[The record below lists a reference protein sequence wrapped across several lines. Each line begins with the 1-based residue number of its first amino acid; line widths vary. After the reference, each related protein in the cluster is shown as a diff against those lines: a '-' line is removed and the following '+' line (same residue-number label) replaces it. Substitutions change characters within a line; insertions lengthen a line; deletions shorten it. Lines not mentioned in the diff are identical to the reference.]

1 MKKKMMSWL
10 LTIVMLFGMLPVAV
24 TPASAAQITNEVTIS
39 ADTSHIN
46 GIILEAGKVYKIG
59 GNSSSCVI
67 SNSNAVE
74 TGTALRVLGT
84 ETSPTVLYIPKGRIL
99 TVYGGKTHPGIELEE
114 GHVLIV
120 TGGGTLTVYGGDA
133 EDGSRGETGEA
144 GRSGHHGY
152 GGAGGTG
159 GRGAGAGIG
168 LRGQAGASGGKRSD
182 ADGGSGETGYS
193 GKSADYTIQ
202 TMGKLIV
209 MGDTTVNAHSGKPGN
224 GGSSSYGGSGADVSS
239 GKDQSGGG
247 GGGAGGGGSVG
258 YAIGGGG
265 IGGGGGGGGGSG
277 VSGKHSKGSGGAGGN
292 SGWDFTLGNSPD
304 AVSDKENYLYGRGG
318 DGGAGGGGSSD
329 TTGGGNKGA
338 SGGQGLSRAQITSKT
353 NYLSA
358 AKASIPEHGLIEVST
373 TSEFT
378 QGIHVHSIQPLYT
391 GNDPLVT
398 SVNNGAIAGWV
409 PDNVKYSVTLYS
421 NVSDGSVYNGSSK
434 FTSASGTVWLGH
446 TTIPDNWHLSR
457 TGYKLKGYYDSPSG
471 GTQYYDANGNALSS
485 TSAWGTDKRYA
496 KVGNLTLY
504 AQWEAV
510 TAEVTFDPNGG
521 LGDTLK
527 ETWTYGQTPASLN
540 MSKLPKNTGYIF
552 SGYYDAT
559 SGGSQIMNANGSPRV
574 SKSTYTSNKT
584 LYARWTPITYRI
596 QFYGDNGT
604 SLLGEMKNVPYNNLT
619 LPGANGR
626 SGSTQVFSSIS
637 KSGHVFIGWST
648 VPGLSTAMYEAN
660 KHYTV
665 GLTDTQDATVR
676 LYPAWRAMDNY
687 TVTYDANGGTG
698 APEAESV
705 REDNSGYTLSSAKPT
720 RDNYTF
726 QGWATTPNA
735 TTAGF
740 KPSASFGTVT
750 ADVTLYAVWKHN
762 PSVTYDANG
771 GYFTVSLPVDYPSPD
786 GKYKLTTV
794 KPVRE
799 GYDFAGWDG
808 SGAFNNN
815 VSTRY
820 STPGYEID
828 LKGSY
833 ENITFKA
840 AWTKKQ
846 YTLTLKNGENV
857 TLNFDA
863 PSGVESGKTFA
874 YKTPFTFTATG
885 DGTVRVYVNG
895 VLLSPQDDGKYH
907 FTMMDNTTVKTELTE
922 RVEYYIVSYDPNG
935 GVNAPFDRGEYAA
948 GDSVTVGAAPT
959 REGYTFLGW
968 SDGTKTCQPGDP
980 YTMGSS
986 DVTLAAR
993 WTANSYTI
1001 IYAANGGNGAMDTTS
1016 LKYDDPG
1023 TIAACSYHKT
1033 GYRFT
1038 GWALSQNG
1046 LPYYLGGETVRNLTA
1061 EANGKITL
1069 YARWT
1074 AEEYTVTL
1082 DAMDGTPAKSYVKA
1096 TYDAEMPKI
1105 TLPTRTGYIFDGYYD
1120 DPADGTRYYNENGA
1134 SGSVWN
1140 KDENATLY
1148 ARWSPIH
1155 YKVGYDLNG
1164 GEGVMF
1170 SVADYAYDESWN
1182 IPKAGDTISLAGH
1195 RFAGWSLSKNGSVV
1209 YQDGAEVKN
1218 LASEQDA
1225 TVTLYAVWE
1234 PIPTYTVHYDANG
1247 GSGAPADASALEGET
1262 CTVPDQKPVYDGYRF
1277 LGWSENPAAAQADP
1291 AYAAGTPLTMTR
1303 SLTLYAV
1310 WQKLGTYTITY
1321 NSGVSDSSVSNLPPA
1336 GKKTEGELYI
1346 LSSITPVRE
1355 GYNFAGWSK
1364 NYGGEKD
1371 YEAEAVYNE
1380 DKDLTL
1386 YARWEAKSYRL
1397 YVYNSGAGTLG
1408 VTRNGQALSA
1418 NDVIKY
1424 GDELTITAEPLT
1436 GYTTASFSLE
1446 VNGLPVTNEQ
1456 NGVVTTDMIVVGD
1469 VTVALL
1475 DHRGSGGE
1483 VRYTVKYDPNGGTGS
1498 IADQTVNSTKTTP
1511 LSDGSGFSKEH
1522 ARLIG
1527 WNTAADGTGTS
1538 YALGADITAPIAS
1551 DGQTVT
1557 LYAVWKTDETYTVTY
1572 DANGGIG
1579 APTDGK
1585 AYFENNTVTV
1595 STGEP
1600 TRKGY
1605 VFQGW
1610 ILDANTYHG
1619 NDTFAMPAENVTLTA
1634 QWEREKYTVAVD
1646 ADGVATVTIEDAQS
1660 EYPGDTPIR
1669 FTVEAVEP
1677 NVLSALTVAVNGSVM
1692 QLAEAN
1698 GVLSGSFTLTQ
1709 NTTITVRSGATTYT
1723 VTYDKNGGDSPAVN
1737 ETMTYVTGQALT
1749 LHSGAGYTKDGCHI
1763 AGWDT
1768 ASDGNGTR
1776 YKLGQVLTNDL
1787 SASRLYAVWE
1797 QDADPKGYH
1806 YKIKY
1811 VANGGEGTEYVQ
1823 DMYENVLSTSLY
1835 NGDNFHKEH
1844 ATLIGWATAPNGGVV
1859 YALNHHLTTPLGEA
1873 GEIVTL
1879 YAVWKADDTYTVRYD
1894 PNGGT
1899 GEVPTDEN
1907 LYYKDASVTV
1917 KFDPAPTRE
1926 GYQFLGWAEEP
1937 DAQTP
1942 SYTGSESDHFEMGAK
1957 NVTLYAVWQ
1966 QNPGTYTVTYDAN
1979 SGTGE
1984 VPTDYSAYAAG
1995 AVVRVQ
2001 FTPEPSKADCSFLG
2015 WAETQ
2020 TATDPKYTSS
2030 KPSFTMGRANVTLY
2044 AVWHQIQHYTIT
2056 YYPNAD
2062 GVTGMPGNGGKTEDV
2077 NYTISLISPHRDG
2090 YTFKGWSRTA
2100 NGTVNFSGGE
2110 SYTANANLELYAVWE
2125 RMSYEITSDNGNVS
2139 TVMITTQAD
2148 ANGKYSGDTTIAFTV
2163 APDDPYTLDDLTV
2176 TVNGAVV
2183 QMAKD
2188 TAGNKLTGSFVI
2200 ECDSAIA
2207 VRVNAQTYT
2216 VSYDPNGGNA
2226 PAAAETKTYV
2236 VGVDMA
2242 LHSGTGFT
2250 KADHHITG
2258 WNTQADGNGIRYNL
2272 AAPVTGG
2279 FSSDTTLYAV
2289 WEPDSTDPRG
2299 YHYTIQYNANGGTGA
2314 DITQDMY
2321 QNVPAQLYTTAAQ
2334 AGFSRSGYDLI
2345 GWSATPSGGKD
2356 YSLGATVSSPLASSA
2371 EQTVTLYAV
2380 WQARETYVTVTLSDP
2395 QNVNTTPSITVR
2407 YGGLYGRLPVLSK
2420 DNYTFDG
2427 WYNES
2432 GRKVESTTRVTNSS
2446 PHTLYARWTKIT
2458 SGGNTGSGG
2467 GNGGGK
2473 PSQPT
2478 QIIVTGGYNTD
2489 YKTCPRDKTCPAYSF
2504 KDLNLK
2510 LWYHDG
2516 IHFCVENGL
2525 MQGISDNLFTPDG
2538 VATRAQIVMILW
2550 RIEKNP
2556 YLGQA
2561 GFSDVSAN
2569 DWFAGAVNWASA
2581 NGIVTG
2587 YTDGRFGPNDHV
2599 TREQLAAIL
2608 YRYARYKG
2616 YDVSVGEDTNILS
2629 YEDALTV
2636 SDWAVSAMQWACGSG
2651 VINGTSESTLSPRD
2665 TATRAQIAAMIMRFL
2680 VDRIK

>member
-10 LTIVMLFGMLPVAV
+10 LTIVMLLGMIPVMEL
-24 TPASAAQITNEVTIS
+24 PASAASSTPTIVTSKLTTDRELQDNTIYVVGES
-39 ADTSHIN
+39 YT
-46 GIILEAGKVYKIG
+46 IG
-59 GNSSSCVI
+59 GEIDKN
-67 SNSNAVE
+67 
-74 TGTALRVLGT
+74 GLRVKENA
-84 ETSPTVLYIPKGRIL
+84 ETVIYIAKGVTL
-99 TVYGGKTHPGIELEE
+99 TVKGGGSVYNTRGGKAGILLPASSTLTIT
-114 GHVLIV
+114 GQGTLVV
-120 TGGGTLTVYGGDA
+120 TGGDGADA
-133 EDGSRGETGEA
+133 DDGKQGAVGEA
-144 GRSGHHGY
+144 MFEMPGESNTDSNKGY
-152 GGAGGTG
+152 NNIHAVHFVGGAGGDGGHGASGGGAAIGTDGSAGGAGGLNDPNYDQSGEGVGGYLYVRGRKNSKSGDLIDSSAARAGKNGGDGSVAAQGVGALYIVGDVNVTATG
-159 GRGAGAGIG
+159 GQGGAAGSAGASRTSINDDITFSGSNTPQKSDRDHHIGCLVRMNMKDANWTTFCIGAGGAGGGGGAGGNGAGIG
-168 LRGQAGASGGKRSD
+168 SGG
-182 ADGGSGETGYS
+182 
-193 GKSADYTIQ
+193 
-202 TMGKLIV
+202 
-209 MGDTTVNAHSGKPGN
+209 N
-224 GGSSSYGGSGADVSS
+224 
-239 GKDQSGGG
+239 GGG
-247 GGGAGGGGSVG
+247 GGGAGGGGGVSGTDKDKSSQEPPDAVNAYGSGPLEVG
-258 YAIGGGG
+258 RDGSGGSSN
-265 IGGGGGGGGGSG
+265 GGSG
-277 VSGKHSKGSGGAGGN
+277 TSPKSGTFGLFNKGYNTFGKRVELGNGGSGGSGGDDGTEAKAN
-292 SGWDFTLGNSPD
+292 TDSYQVANTAKVNGSKGVANPESLKPPVAYHTFTVHKNNGTRQVFSANVVYGTTETTALAVPTYVGHIFRGYFSNTGNADKLYDAEGKPTSILKPYIPFDYDALLRCTQLTALWDPITYTVNFYNADGTELLNTVQATYGRDFTFYDHAGKTVPD
-304 AVSDKENYLYGRGG
+304 GKTFKGWSKWPYASNAIYD
-318 DGGAGGGGSSD
+318 AG
-329 TTGGGNKGA
+329 
-338 SGGQGLSRAQITSKT
+338 
-353 NYLSA
+353 
-358 AKASIPEHGLIEVST
+358 AKARNLT
-373 TSEFT
+373 TT
-378 QGIHVHSIQPLYT
+378 QGEVLDFY
-391 GNDPLVT
+391 
-398 SVNNGAIAGWV
+398 A
-409 PDNVKYSVTLYS
+409 
-421 NVSDGSVYNGSSK
+421 VYQD
-434 FTSASGTVWLGH
+434 
-446 TTIPDNWHLSR
+446 IPD
-457 TGYKLKGYYDSPSG
+457 
-471 GTQYYDANGNALSS
+471 
-485 TSAWGTDKRYA
+485 
-496 KVGNLTLY
+496 LTI
-504 AQWEAV
+504 
-510 TAEVTFDPNGG
+510 
-521 LGDTLK
+521 
-527 ETWTYGQTPASLN
+527 TY
-540 MSKLPKNTGYIF
+540 
-552 SGYYDAT
+552 
-559 SGGSQIMNANGSPRV
+559 NANGGSGAPA
-574 SKSTYTSNKT
+574 SDS
-584 LYARWTPITYRI
+584 
-596 QFYGDNGT
+596 
-604 SLLGEMKNVPYNNLT
+604 VPY
-619 LPGANGR
+619 
-626 SGSTQVFSSIS
+626 
-637 KSGHVFIGWST
+637 
-648 VPGLSTAMYEAN
+648 
-660 KHYTV
+660 
-665 GLTDTQDATVR
+665 
-676 LYPAWRAMDNY
+676 
-687 TVTYDANGGTG
+687 GGEYMI
-698 APEAESV
+698 PSDV
-705 REDNSGYTLSSAKPT
+705 PT
-720 RDNYTF
+720 RDGYTF
-726 QGWATTPNA
+726 QCWQNSGV
-735 TTAGF
+735 
-740 KPSASFGTVT
+740 SFLPMQPGDKITNLHISLN
-750 ADVTLYAVWKHN
+750 LYAVWKHN
-762 PSVTYDANG
+762 PSVTYNANG
-771 GYFTVSLPVDYPSPD
+771 GYFTTSLPVDYPSPA
-786 GKYKLTTV
+786 GTYTLTNAV
-794 KPVRE
+794 PVCE
-799 GYDFAGWDG
+799 GYDFAGWECSKDG
-808 SGAFNNN
+808 KTYASGAAY
-815 VSTRY
+815 TL
-820 STPGYEID
+820 G
-828 LKGSY
+828 GSY
-833 ENITFKA
+833 EALTFTAQWEKKNFRVTVNADTGITVPNDLARDYEYGTDKA
-840 AWTKKQ
+840 
-846 YTLTLKNGENV
+846 
-857 TLNFDA
+857 
-863 PSGVESGKTFA
+863 
-874 YKTPFTFTATG
+874 FTATG
-885 DGTVRVYVNG
+885 DGTVRVYANS
-895 VLLSPQDDGKYH
+895 VLLSPQDDGQYH
-907 FTMMDNTTVKTELTE
+907 ITVTQNIEIKITLTKH
-922 RVEYYIVSYDPNG
+922 VEHYIVSYDPNG

-948 GDSVTVGAAPT
+948 GTTVTVSDKEPT
-959 REGYTFLGW
+959 LTGYTFDGW
-968 SDGTKTCQPGDP
+968 SDGANTYQPGVP
-980 YTMGSS
+980 YTMGSG
-986 DVTLAAR
+986 DVTFTAR

-1424 GDELTITAEPLT
+1424 GDKLTITAEPLT

-2651 VINGTSESTLSPRD
+2651 VINGTSESTLSPKD

>member
-10 LTIVMLFGMLPVAV
+10 LTIVMLFGMIPVMEL
-24 TPASAAQITNEVTIS
+24 PASAASGPNVVKTNLTAGQELANNTIYLVTENTNITAAN
-39 ADTSHIN
+39 DQN
-46 GIILEAGKVYKIG
+46 GLKVAAGAK
-59 GNSSSCVI
+59 
-67 SNSNAVE
+67 
-74 TGTALRVLGT
+74 
-84 ETSPTVLYIPKGRIL
+84 TVLYIAGGVTL
-99 TVYGGKTHPGIELEE
+99 TVKGGGSVYNTKGGKAGIL
-114 GHVLIV
+114 LPASSTLTI
-120 TGGGTLTVYGGDA
+120 TGQGTLIVYGGDGCA
-133 EDGSRGETGEA
+133 ASNGGDGMPGKGLAA
-144 GRSGHHGY
+144 GNDFGDLSSVTFW
-152 GGAGGTG
+152 GGAGG
-159 GRGAGAGIG
+159 
-168 LRGQAGASGGKRSD
+168 SG
-182 ADGGSGETGYS
+182 
-193 GKSADYTIQ
+193 
-202 TMGKLIV
+202 
-209 MGDTTVNAHSGKPGN
+209 GN
-224 GGSSSYGGSGADVSS
+224 GGSGGGAAIGTDGGAGGAGGSGALGGSAANTEVGSQAWVCGNTNKTGNTIVDFIRNPSAGGNGSDGTGSSKMGKLFIVGDVTVQAEGGDGGAKGQA
-239 GKDQSGGG
+239 GKVPNIRNGAEYSYQGKVKDSDKRSKQVAGALIRFDLGTKQDYGYSTFCLGP
-247 GGGAGGGGSVG
+247 GGAGGGG
-258 YAIGGGG
+258 GGGG
-265 IGGGGGGGGGSG
+265 NGANIGTGGTGGGGGGGGGNGGLDGTDSPERRHEANEAISETKWNTTWEVGSYGKGGKGAVNGDGETGSG
-277 VSGKHSKGSGGAGGN
+277 GTGAFGLYNEKYNDFKWRHYNDTQSTGGNGGANGTEVNRNSTTCRVTTTAQVNNTFGQVQPESVQPPVAFHTFTLDRNGGAGG
-292 SGWDFTLGNSPD
+292 D
-304 AVSDKENYLYGRGG
+304 
-318 DGGAGGGGSSD
+318 SSAYVVFG
-329 TTGGGNKGA
+329 TNEGTKLNVPARTGYNFQGYYTVA
-338 SGGQGLSRAQITSKT
+338 SGGIKLYDEKGNATTKELKPFTNT
-353 NYLSA
+353 NYLSQ
-358 AKASIPEHGLIEVST
+358 S
-373 TSEFT
+373 
-378 QGIHVHSIQPLYT
+378 
-391 GNDPLVT
+391 
-398 SVNNGAIAGWV
+398 
-409 PDNVKYSVTLYS
+409 
-421 NVSDGSVYNGSSK
+421 
-434 FTSASGTVWLGH
+434 
-446 TTIPDNWHLSR
+446 
-457 TGYKLKGYYDSPSG
+457 
-471 GTQYYDANGNALSS
+471 
-485 TSAWGTDKRYA
+485 
-496 KVGNLTLY
+496 TLY
-504 AQWEAV
+504 AQWQAIQYTIEYY
-510 TAEVTFDPNGG
+510 TPDGG
-521 LGDTLK
+521 TRLSS
-527 ETWTYGQTPASLN
+527 QT
-540 MSKLPKNTGYIF
+540 
-552 SGYYDAT
+552 
-559 SGGSQIMNANGSPRV
+559 V
-574 SKSTYTSNKT
+574 SY
-584 LYARWTPITYRI
+584 
-596 QFYGDNGT
+596 
-604 SLLGEMKNVPYNNLT
+604 
-619 LPGANGR
+619 
-626 SGSTQVFSSIS
+626 GSTFQFAGHPSSS
-637 KSGHVFIGWST
+637 SVPSGKKFTGWST
-648 VPGLSTAMYEAN
+648 NLYGNTVIYKAGATAGNLFSTQGEVLKLYAVYEDIPD
-660 KHYTV
+660 H
-665 GLTDTQDATVR
+665 
-676 LYPAWRAMDNY
+676 
-687 TVTYDANGGTG
+687 TVTYDANGGSG
-698 APEAESV
+698 APRPATV
-705 REDNSGYTLSSAKPT
+705 PHDKIYTISNTKPT
-720 RDNYTF
+720 RENYTF
-726 QGWATTPNA
+726 LGWSINPLATEAEYQSSGRMNVST
-735 TTAGF
+735 
-740 KPSASFGTVT
+740 
-750 ADVTLYAVWKHN
+750 DLTLYAVWKHN

-771 GYFTVSLPVDYPSPD
+771 GYFTASLPVDYPSPE
-786 GKYKLTTV
+786 GTYTLTDAV
-794 KPVRE
+794 PVCE
-799 GYDFAGWDG
+799 GYDFAGWECSKDG
-808 SGAFNNN
+808 KTYASGAAYTL
-815 VSTRY
+815 S
-820 STPGYEID
+820 
-828 LKGSY
+828 GSY
-833 ENITFKA
+833 EALTFTA
-840 AWTKKQ
+840 QWKK
-846 YTLTLKNGENV
+846 
-857 TLNFDA
+857 
-863 PSGVESGKTFA
+863 KTFRVTVNA
-874 YKTPFTFTATG
+874 DTGITVPNDLARDYEYGADKAFTATG
-885 DGTVRVYVNG
+885 DGTVRVYANG

-907 FTMMDNTTVKTELTE
+907 ITVTQNIEIKITLTK
-922 RVEYYIVSYDPNG
+922 RVEHYIVSYDPNG

-948 GDSVTVGAAPT
+948 GDGVTVGAAPT
-959 REGYTFLGW
+959 REGYTFAGW
-968 SDGTKTCQPGDP
+968 SDGAKTYQPDAG
-980 YTMGSS
+980 YTMDNH
-986 DVTLAAR
+986 DVTFTAQ
-993 WTANSYTI
+993 WTPNSYSI
-1001 IYAANGGNGAMDTTS
+1001 VYNANGGAGDDMSATG
-1016 LKYDDPG
+1016 LKYDGAG
-1023 TIAACSYHKT
+1023 TIADCQYYKT
-1033 GYRFT
+1033 GYRFI
-1038 GWALSQNG
+1038 GWALDPNG
-1046 LPYYLGGETVRNLTA
+1046 LPYYLGGEAVRNLTA
-1061 EANGKITL
+1061 EAGGVINL

-1082 DAMDGTPAKSYVKA
+1082 DAMGGTPAKSYVKA

-1105 TLPTRTGYIFDGYYD
+1105 PLPTRTGYIFGGYYD
-1120 DPADGTRYYNENGA
+1120 AMAEGTCYYDGTGA
-1134 SGSVWN
+1134 SMCNWN
-1140 KDENATLY
+1140 KDENAMLY

-1155 YKVGYDLNG
+1155 YKVNYDLNG

-1218 LASEQDA
+1218 LASEQNA

-1456 NGVVTTDMIVVGD
+1456 NGVVTTDMNVVGD

-1475 DHRGSGGE
+1475 DHRDSGGE

-1511 LSDGSGFSKEH
+1511 LSDGTGFTKEH
-1522 ARLIG
+1522 AKLIG
-1527 WNTAADGTGTS
+1527 WA
-1538 YALGADITAPIAS
+1538 TAPNGGVAYAPGEILKKPIAE

-1572 DANGGIG
+1572 DPNGGIG
-1579 APTDGK
+1579 GPKDGRAYYENDKVFVLFTDKPTRSGWTFLGWSTDRSATVATYDEDGISE
-1585 AYFENNTVTV
+1585 FTMTTENVMLYAVWQRSSYSVTV
-1595 STGEP
+1595 DGDDVAEVTFITPE
-1600 TRKGY
+1600 
-1605 VFQGW
+1605 
-1610 ILDANTYHG
+1610 DANG
-1619 NDTFAMPAENVTLTA
+1619 
-1634 QWEREKYTVAVD
+1634 KYQGGTTVKFTVA
-1646 ADGVATVTIEDAQS
+1646 AKGA
-1660 EYPGDTPIR
+1660 
-1669 FTVEAVEP
+1669 
-1677 NVLSALTVAVNGSVM
+1677 NVLNSLTVAVNGSVLLM
-1692 QLAEAN
+1692 TEEN
-1698 GVLSGSFTLTQ
+1698 GVLAGSFVIDRDS
-1709 NTTITVRSGATTYT
+1709 TITVRSGATTYT

-1787 SASRLYAVWE
+1787 SASTLYAVWE

-1811 VANGGEGTEYVQ
+1811 VVNGGEGADFEQ
-1823 DMYENVLSTSLY
+1823 DMYENVLSTPLY
-1835 NGDNFHKEH
+1835 NGDNFRKDH

-1942 SYTGSESDHFEMGAK
+1942 SYMGSESDHFEMGAE

-1979 SGTGE
+1979 GGTGE

-1995 AVVRVQ
+1995 AEVRAQ
-2001 FTPEPSKADCSFLG
+2001 FTPEPSRDNCSFLG

-2020 TATDPKYTSS
+2020 TATDPTYTSS
-2030 KPSFTMGRANVTLY
+2030 KPSFTMGKANVTLY

-2077 NYTISLISPHRDG
+2077 NYFISLISPYRDG

-2100 NGTVNFSGGE
+2100 NGTVDFRGGE
-2110 SYTANANLELYAVWE
+2110 SYTTNANLELYAVWE

-2258 WNTQADGNGIRYNL
+2258 WNTQADGNGTGYRL
-2272 AAPVTGG
+2272 AESVTDG
-2279 FSSDTTLYAV
+2279 FGSNTTLYAV

-2314 DITQDMY
+2314 NTTQDMY
-2321 QNVPAQLYTTAAQ
+2321 QNVSAQLYTAAQ

-2356 YSLGATVSSPLASSA
+2356 YSLGATASSPLASSA

-2458 SGGNTGSGG
+2458 SGGNTGGG
-2467 GNGGGK
+2467 GGGR
-2473 PSQPT
+2473 PSRPT
-2478 QIIVTGGYNTD
+2478 QIIVTGGYNTA
-2489 YKTCPRDKTCPAYSF
+2489 YKTCPRDKTCPAYRF

-2516 IHFCVENGL
+2516 IHFCMENGL
-2525 MQGISDNLFTPDG
+2525 MQGISDGLFTPDG

-2651 VINGTSESTLSPRD
+2651 VINGTSESTLSPKD

>member
-10 LTIVMLFGMLPVAV
+10 LTIVMLLGMIPVMEL
-24 TPASAAQITNEVTIS
+24 PASAASSTPTIVTRKLTTDMELQDNTIYVVNESYT
-39 ADTSHIN
+39 
-46 GIILEAGKVYKIG
+46 IG
-59 GNSSSCVI
+59 GEIDKN
-67 SNSNAVE
+67 
-74 TGTALRVLGT
+74 GLRVKENA
-84 ETSPTVLYIPKGRIL
+84 ETVIYIAKD
-99 TVYGGKTHPGIELEE
+99 V
-114 GHVLIV
+114 
-120 TGGGTLTVYGGDA
+120 TLTVKGG
-133 EDGSRGETGEA
+133 GSVYNTK
-144 GRSGHHGY
+144 
-152 GGAGGTG
+152 GGK
-159 GRGAGAGIG
+159 AGI
-168 LRGQAGASGGKRSD
+168 LLPASSTLTITGQGALVV
-182 ADGGSGETGYS
+182 T
-193 GKSADYTIQ
+193 
-202 TMGKLIV
+202 
-209 MGDTTVNAHSGKPGN
+209 
-224 GGSSSYGGSGADVSS
+224 GGSGADADNGKQGAVGEAIFNMPDESNTDSNNGYNNIHEVHFVGGAGGDGGHGASGGGAAIGTDGSAGGVGGLNDPDYNRRGEGVGGYLYVRGRKSS
-239 GKDQSGGG
+239 KSGDLIDSSAARAGKSGGDGSTAQQGIGVLYIVGDVKVTAAGGQGGAAGSAGASRTSIYDDITFTAESGSNMPQKSDSEHHIGCLVRMNMKKANWTTFCIGAGGAGGGGGAGGAGADIGSGGNGGG
-247 GGGAGGGGSVG
+247 GGGAGGGGGVSGTDRSNSNNEEPPKAVKTYGSGPLEVG
-258 YAIGGGG
+258 RDGSGGSAS
-265 IGGGGGGGGGSG
+265 GGSG
-277 VSGKHSKGSGGAGGN
+277 TSPRSGTFGLYTSHNTFGERVELGNGGSGG
-292 SGWDFTLGNSPD
+292 SG
-304 AVSDKENYLYGRGG
+304 GG
-318 DGGAGGGGSSD
+318 DG
-329 TTGGGNKGA
+329 TE
-338 SGGQGLSRAQITSKT
+338 
-353 NYLSA
+353 
-358 AKASIPEHGLIEVST
+358 AKANTDSYQVANTAKVNGSKGVANPESLKPPVAYHTFTLHQNNGSGKVSSTGVVFGTTETTILAAPTYVGHTFRGYFSNTSNVEMLYNAKGEPTNILRPYIPFNYDALLRCTQLTALWDPITYTVNFYNADGTELLETVNATYDRDFTFYDHADKAIPDGKTFNGWSKWPYASNAIYDAGAKARNLST
-373 TSEFT
+373 T
-378 QGIHVHSIQPLYT
+378 QGEVLDFY
-391 GNDPLVT
+391 
-398 SVNNGAIAGWV
+398 A
-409 PDNVKYSVTLYS
+409 
-421 NVSDGSVYNGSSK
+421 VYQD
-434 FTSASGTVWLGH
+434 
-446 TTIPDNWHLSR
+446 IPD
-457 TGYKLKGYYDSPSG
+457 
-471 GTQYYDANGNALSS
+471 
-485 TSAWGTDKRYA
+485 
-496 KVGNLTLY
+496 LTI
-504 AQWEAV
+504 
-510 TAEVTFDPNGG
+510 
-521 LGDTLK
+521 
-527 ETWTYGQTPASLN
+527 TY
-540 MSKLPKNTGYIF
+540 
-552 SGYYDAT
+552 
-559 SGGSQIMNANGSPRV
+559 NANGGSGAPA
-574 SKSTYTSNKT
+574 SDS
-584 LYARWTPITYRI
+584 
-596 QFYGDNGT
+596 
-604 SLLGEMKNVPYNNLT
+604 VPYG
-619 LPGANGR
+619 GA
-626 SGSTQVFSSIS
+626 
-637 KSGHVFIGWST
+637 
-648 VPGLSTAMYEAN
+648 
-660 KHYTV
+660 YTIPSDV
-665 GLTDTQDATVR
+665 
-676 LYPAWRAMDNY
+676 
-687 TVTYDANGGTG
+687 
-698 APEAESV
+698 
-705 REDNSGYTLSSAKPT
+705 PT
-720 RDNYTF
+720 RDGYTF
-726 QGWATTPNA
+726 QCWQNSGV
-735 TTAGF
+735 
-740 KPSASFGTVT
+740 SFLPMQPGDKITNLHISLN
-750 ADVTLYAVWKHN
+750 LYAVWKHN
-762 PSVTYDANG
+762 PSVTYNANG
-771 GYFTVSLPVDYPSPD
+771 GYFTTSLPVDYPSPA
-786 GKYKLTTV
+786 GTYTLTSV
-794 KPVRE
+794 VPVRE
-799 GYDFAGWDG
+799 GYVFAGWECNGKTYQSRDTY
-808 SGAFNNN
+808 NLN
-815 VSTRY
+815 
-820 STPGYEID
+820 
-828 LKGSY
+828 KSY
-833 ENITFKA
+833 DDITFTAVWEKA
-840 AWTKKQ
+840 Q
-846 YTLTLKNGENV
+846 YTLMLEGDPNV
-857 TLNFDA
+857 VLAFSEPTTVT
-863 PSGVESGKTFA
+863 SGNKYA
-874 YKTPFTFTATG
+874 YKTDFTFTATG
-885 DGTVRVYVNG
+885 DGTGTVRVYVNG

-907 FTMMDNTTVKTELTE
+907 FTMTGDTKVKTTLTAK
-922 RVEYYIVSYDPNG
+922 VPEYVVSYDPNG
-935 GVNAPFDRGEYAA
+935 GHDAPNDNKSYQQGSTVIVK
-948 GDSVTVGAAPT
+948 GQDSMFRT
-959 REGYTFLGW
+959 GYTFTGW
-968 SDGTKTCQPGDP
+968 SDGTEIYQPDGS

-986 DVTLAAR
+986 DVTFTAR
-993 WTANSYTI
+993 WTANRYSIVYD
-1001 IYAANGGNGAMDTTS
+1001 ANGGAGDDMSATDLVYDKSDTIKTCAY
-1016 LKYDDPG
+1016 K
-1023 TIAACSYHKT
+1023 KT

-1061 EANGKITL
+1061 EDGGEITL

-1105 TLPTRTGYIFDGYYD
+1105 TLPTRTGYIFGGYYD
-1120 DPADGTRYYNENGA
+1120 AMAEGTCYYDGTGA
-1134 SGSVWN
+1134 SKSVWN
-1140 KDENATLY
+1140 KGADEMLY
-1148 ARWSPIH
+1148 ARWSPIR
-1155 YKVGYDLNG
+1155 YSVSYDLNG
-1164 GEGVMF
+1164 GEGGMF
-1170 SVADYAYDESWN
+1170 SVADYAYGDSWS
-1182 IPKAGDTISLAGH
+1182 IPKAGDTISRNGY

-1209 YQDGAEVKN
+1209 YVDGATVKN
-1218 LASEQDA
+1218 LASEQGA

-1247 GSGAPADASALEGET
+1247 GSGGPENSDPVTEGEDYVIPDA
-1262 CTVPDQKPVYDGYRF
+1262 VPTRDGYKF
-1277 LGWSENPAAAQADP
+1277 LGWSENPAATQPNAT
-1291 AYAAGTPLTMTR
+1291 YAAGKTLTMTQN
-1303 SLTLYAV
+1303 LTLYAV

-1321 NSGVSDSSVSNLPPA
+1321 KSGVSDSSVSNLPPA
-1336 GKKTEGELYI
+1336 GKKTEGEPYI

-1371 YEAEAVYNE
+1371 YKAEAVYNE

-1386 YARWEAKSYRL
+1386 YAIWKAKSYRL

-1408 VTRNGQALSA
+1408 VTRNDQALSA

-1456 NGVVTTDMIVVGD
+1456 NGVVTTDMTVVGD

-1483 VRYTVKYDPNGGTGS
+1483 VRYTVEYNANGGTGS
-1498 IADQTVNSTKTTP
+1498 ITDQTVNSTETTK

-1527 WNTAADGTGTS
+1527 WNTAADGTGMS
-1538 YALGADITAPIAS
+1538 YTPGEILKAPIAS

-1579 APTDGK
+1579 APTDGN
-1585 AYFENNTVTV
+1585 AYFENDTVTV
-1595 STGEP
+1595 STVEP

-1610 ILDANTYHG
+1610 ILGANTYHG
-1619 NDTFAMPAENVTLTA
+1619 NDTFAMHAENVTLTA

-1660 EYPGDTPIR
+1660 EYPGDTLIR

-1698 GVLSGSFTLTQ
+1698 GVLSGSFVLTQ
-1709 NTTITVRSGATTYT
+1709 NSTITVHSGATTYT
-1723 VTYDKNGGDSPAVN
+1723 VTYGKNGGDTPTVD

-1787 SASRLYAVWE
+1787 SASTLYAVWE

-1811 VANGGEGTEYVQ
+1811 VANGGEGADFEQ
-1823 DMYENVLSTSLY
+1823 DMYENVLSTPLY
-1835 NGDNFHKEH
+1835 NGDNFRKDH

-1942 SYTGSESDHFEMGAK
+1942 SYMGSESDHFEMGAE

-1979 SGTGE
+1979 GGTGE

-1995 AVVRVQ
+1995 AEVRVQ
-2001 FTPEPSKADCSFLG
+2001 FTPEPSRDNCSFLG

-2020 TATDPKYTSS
+2020 TATDPTYTSS
-2030 KPSFTMGRANVTLY
+2030 KPSFTMGKANVTLY

-2077 NYTISLISPHRDG
+2077 NYFISLISPYRDG

-2100 NGTVNFSGGE
+2100 NGTVDFRGGE
-2110 SYTANANLELYAVWE
+2110 SYTTNANLELYAVWE

-2258 WNTQADGNGIRYNL
+2258 WNTQADGNGTGYRL
-2272 AAPVTGG
+2272 AESVTDG
-2279 FSSDTTLYAV
+2279 FGSNTTLYAV

-2314 DITQDMY
+2314 NTTQDMY
-2321 QNVPAQLYTTAAQ
+2321 QNVSAQLYTAAQ

-2458 SGGNTGSGG
+2458 SGGNTGGG
-2467 GNGGGK
+2467 GGGR
-2473 PSQPT
+2473 PSRPT
-2478 QIIVTGGYNTD
+2478 QIIVTGGYNTA
-2489 YKTCPRDKTCPAYSF
+2489 YKTCPRDKTCPAYRF

-2516 IHFCVENGL
+2516 IHFCMENGL
-2525 MQGISDNLFTPDG
+2525 MQGISDGLFTPDG

-2651 VINGTSESTLSPRD
+2651 VINGTSESTLSPKD

>member
-10 LTIVMLFGMLPVAV
+10 LTIVMLLGMLPVMEL
-24 TPASAAQITNEVTIS
+24 PASAASSTPTIVKSKLTTDMELQDNTIYVVNESYT
-39 ADTSHIN
+39 
-46 GIILEAGKVYKIG
+46 IG
-59 GNSSSCVI
+59 GEIDKN
-67 SNSNAVE
+67 
-74 TGTALRVLGT
+74 GLRVKENA
-84 ETSPTVLYIPKGRIL
+84 ETVIYIAKDVTL
-99 TVYGGKTHPGIELEE
+99 TVKGGGSVYNTKGGKAGIL
-114 GHVLIV
+114 LPASSTLTI
-120 TGGGTLTVYGGDA
+120 TGQGTLIVYGGDGCA
-133 EDGSRGETGEA
+133 ASNGGDGMPGKGLAA
-144 GRSGHHGY
+144 GNDFGDLSSVTFW
-152 GGAGGTG
+152 GGAGG
-159 GRGAGAGIG
+159 
-168 LRGQAGASGGKRSD
+168 SG
-182 ADGGSGETGYS
+182 
-193 GKSADYTIQ
+193 
-202 TMGKLIV
+202 
-209 MGDTTVNAHSGKPGN
+209 GN
-224 GGSSSYGGSGADVSS
+224 GGSGGGAAIGTDGGAGGAGGSGALGGSAANTEVGSQAWVCGNTNKTGNTIVDFIRNPSAGGNGSDGTGSSKMGKLFIVGDVTVQAEGGDGGAKGQA
-239 GKDQSGGG
+239 GKVPNIRNGAEYSYQGKVKDSDKRSKQVAGALIRFDLGTKQNYGYSTFCLGP
-247 GGGAGGGGSVG
+247 GGAGGGG
-258 YAIGGGG
+258 GGGG
-265 IGGGGGGGGGSG
+265 NGANIGTGGTGGGGGGGGGNGGLDGTDSSERRHEANEAISETKWNTTWEVG
-277 VSGKHSKGSGGAGGN
+277 SYGKGGKGAVNGDGETGSGGTGAFGLYNEKYNDFKWRHYNDTQSTGGN
-292 SGWDFTLGNSPD
+292 
-304 AVSDKENYLYGRGG
+304 
-318 DGGAGGGGSSD
+318 GGANGTEVNRNSTTCRVTTTAQVNNTFGQAGPESVQPPVAYHTFALDKTDGTGGSPTAD
-329 TTGGGNKGA
+329 IVFGTTETT
-338 SGGQGLSRAQITSKT
+338 QLS
-353 NYLSA
+353 
-358 AKASIPEHGLIEVST
+358 
-373 TSEFT
+373 
-378 QGIHVHSIQPLYT
+378 
-391 GNDPLVT
+391 
-398 SVNNGAIAGWV
+398 V
-409 PDNVKYSVTLYS
+409 P
-421 NVSDGSVYNGSSK
+421 
-434 FTSASGTVWLGH
+434 
-446 TTIPDNWHLSR
+446 SR
-457 TGYKLKGYYDSPSG
+457 TGYNFQGYYTAASG
-471 GTQYYDANGNALSS
+471 GIQLYSS
-485 TSAWGTDKRYA
+485 DGKPTSKLTPSTDTSLL
-496 KVGNLTLY
+496 NDSTLY
-504 AQWEAV
+504 AQWRAITYTV
-510 TAEVTFDPNGG
+510 NFYNADGSA
-521 LGDTLK
+521 LLDTVQA
-527 ETWTYGQTPASLN
+527 TYGRDFTFYDHAGKTVPDGKTFKGWSKWPYASN
-540 MSKLPKNTGYIF
+540 AI
-552 SGYYDAT
+552 YDAGAKARNLT
-559 SGGSQIMNANGSPRV
+559 TTQGEVLNFYAVYQDIPDLTITYNANGGSGAPA
-574 SKSTYTSNKT
+574 SDS
-584 LYARWTPITYRI
+584 
-596 QFYGDNGT
+596 
-604 SLLGEMKNVPYNNLT
+604 VPYG
-619 LPGANGR
+619 GA
-626 SGSTQVFSSIS
+626 
-637 KSGHVFIGWST
+637 
-648 VPGLSTAMYEAN
+648 
-660 KHYTV
+660 YTIPSEV
-665 GLTDTQDATVR
+665 
-676 LYPAWRAMDNY
+676 
-687 TVTYDANGGTG
+687 
-698 APEAESV
+698 
-705 REDNSGYTLSSAKPT
+705 PT
-720 RDNYTF
+720 RDGYTF
-726 QGWATTPNA
+726 QCWQNSGV
-735 TTAGF
+735 
-740 KPSASFGTVT
+740 SFLPMQPGDKITNLHISLN
-750 ADVTLYAVWKHN
+750 LYAVWKHN
-762 PSVTYDANG
+762 PSVTYNANG
-771 GYFTVSLPVDYPSPD
+771 GYFTTSLPVDYPSPA
-786 GKYKLTTV
+786 GTYTLTSV
-794 KPVRE
+794 VPVRE
-799 GYDFAGWDG
+799 GYVFAGWECNGKTYQSRDTY
-808 SGAFNNN
+808 NLN
-815 VSTRY
+815 
-820 STPGYEID
+820 
-828 LKGSY
+828 KSY
-833 ENITFKA
+833 DDITFTAVWEKA
-840 AWTKKQ
+840 Q
-846 YTLTLKNGENV
+846 YTLMLEGDPNV
-857 TLNFDA
+857 VLAFSEPTTVT
-863 PSGVESGKTFA
+863 SGNKYA
-874 YKTPFTFTATG
+874 YKTDFTFTATG
-885 DGTVRVYVNG
+885 DGTGTVRVYVNG

-907 FTMMDNTTVKTELTE
+907 FTMTGDTKVKTTLTAK
-922 RVEYYIVSYDPNG
+922 VPEYVVSYDPNG
-935 GVNAPFDRGEYAA
+935 GHDAPNDNKSYQQGSTVIVK
-948 GDSVTVGAAPT
+948 GQDSMFRT
-959 REGYTFLGW
+959 GYTFTGW
-968 SDGTKTCQPGDP
+968 SDGTEIYQPDGS

-986 DVTLAAR
+986 DVTFTAQ
-993 WTANSYTI
+993 WTANSYSI
-1001 IYAANGGNGAMDTTS
+1001 VYDANGGAGNMADSTM
-1016 LKYDDPG
+1016 KYDVG
-1023 TIAACSYHKT
+1023 GEISQNGFTKT

-1038 GWALSQNG
+1038 GWALDPNG
-1046 LPYYLGGETVRNLTA
+1046 LPYYLGGEAVRNLTA
-1061 EANGKITL
+1061 ESDGKITL
-1069 YARWT
+1069 YAIWT
-1074 AEEYTVTL
+1074 PEEYTVTL

-1105 TLPTRTGYIFDGYYD
+1105 TLPTRTGYIFGGYYDAMVEGTGYYD
-1120 DPADGTRYYNENGA
+1120 DTGA
-1134 SGSVWN
+1134 SMRNWD
-1140 KDENATLY
+1140 KDKNAMLY
-1148 ARWSPIH
+1148 ACWSPIR
-1155 YKVGYDLNG
+1155 YSVSYDLNG
-1164 GEGVMF
+1164 GEGGMF
-1170 SVADYAYDESWN
+1170 SVADYAYGDSWS
-1182 IPKAGDTISLAGH
+1182 IPKAGDTISRNGY

-1209 YQDGAEVKN
+1209 YVDGATVKN
-1218 LASEQDA
+1218 LASEQGA

-1247 GSGAPADASALEGET
+1247 GSGGPENSDPVTEGEDYVIPDA
-1262 CTVPDQKPVYDGYRF
+1262 VPTRDGYKF
-1277 LGWSENPAAAQADP
+1277 LGWSENPAATQPNAT
-1291 AYAAGTPLTMTR
+1291 YAAGKTLTMTQN
-1303 SLTLYAV
+1303 LTLYAV

-1321 NSGVSDSSVSNLPPA
+1321 KSGVSDSSVSNLPPA
-1336 GKKTEGELYI
+1336 GKKTEGEPYI

-1364 NYGGEKD
+1364 NYCGEKD

-1380 DKDLTL
+1380 DKDLAL
-1386 YARWEAKSYRL
+1386 YAIWKAKSYRL

-1408 VTRNGQALSA
+1408 VTCNGQVLSA

-1456 NGVVTTDMIVVGD
+1456 NGVVTTNMTVEGD

-1483 VRYTVKYDPNGGTGS
+1483 VRYTVKYNANGGTGS
-1498 IADQTVNSTKTTP
+1498 IDDQTVNSTETTQ
-1511 LSDGSGFSKEH
+1511 LSNGTGFTKEH
-1522 ARLIG
+1522 AKLIG
-1527 WNTAADGTGTS
+1527 WATAANGGVA
-1538 YALGADITAPIAS
+1538 YALGETLTAPIAA
-1551 DGQTVT
+1551 DDQTVT
-1557 LYAVWKTDETYTVTY
+1557 LYAVWQAENTYTVTY

-1579 APTDGK
+1579 GPKDENAYYEDDKVSVLFTDKPTRSGWTFLGWSTDRSATVATYDEDGISE
-1585 AYFENNTVTV
+1585 FTMTTENVMLYAVWQRSSYSVTV
-1595 STGEP
+1595 DGDDVAEVTFITPE
-1600 TRKGY
+1600 
-1605 VFQGW
+1605 
-1610 ILDANTYHG
+1610 DANG
-1619 NDTFAMPAENVTLTA
+1619 
-1634 QWEREKYTVAVD
+1634 KYQGGTTVKFTVA
-1646 ADGVATVTIEDAQS
+1646 AKGA
-1660 EYPGDTPIR
+1660 
-1669 FTVEAVEP
+1669 
-1677 NVLSALTVAVNGSVM
+1677 NVLNSLTVAVNGSVLLM
-1692 QLAEAN
+1692 TEEN
-1698 GVLSGSFTLTQ
+1698 GVLAGSFVIDRDS
-1709 NTTITVRSGATTYT
+1709 TITVRSGATTYT

-1811 VANGGEGTEYVQ
+1811 VANGGEGEDFEQ

-1835 NGDNFHKEH
+1835 NGDYFHKDH

-1859 YALNHHLTTPLGEA
+1859 YALNHHLTTPLGKA

-1899 GEVPTDEN
+1899 GEVPNDVN

-1926 GYQFLGWAEEP
+1926 GYQFLGWAGEP
-1937 DAQTP
+1937 DARTP
-1942 SYTGSESDHFEMGAK
+1942 SYMGSESNHFEMGAE

-1966 QNPGTYTVTYDAN
+1966 QNLGTYTVTYDAN
-1979 SGTGE
+1979 GGTGE

-1995 AVVRVQ
+1995 AVVKVQ
-2001 FTPEPSKADCSFLG
+2001 FTPEPSRDDCSFLG

-2020 TATDPKYTSS
+2020 TAADPKYTSS
-2030 KPSFTMGRANVTLY
+2030 KPSFTMSRANVTLY

-2077 NYTISLISPHRDG
+2077 NYTISSMQPHRDG
-2090 YTFKGWSRTA
+2090 YTFKGWSKTA
-2100 NGTVNFSGGE
+2100 NGTVDFSGGE
-2110 SYTANANLELYAVWE
+2110 SYTTNANLELYAVWE

-2258 WNTQADGNGIRYNL
+2258 WNTQADGNGTGYRL
-2272 AAPVTGG
+2272 AESVTDG
-2279 FSSDTTLYAV
+2279 FGSNTTLYAV

-2314 DITQDMY
+2314 NTTQDMY
-2321 QNVPAQLYTTAAQ
+2321 QNVSAQLYTAAQ

-2458 SGGNTGSGG
+2458 SGGNTGGG
-2467 GNGGGK
+2467 GGGR
-2473 PSQPT
+2473 PSRPT
-2478 QIIVTGGYNTD
+2478 QIIVTGGYNTA
-2489 YKTCPRDKTCPAYSF
+2489 YKTCPRDKTCPAYRF

-2516 IHFCVENGL
+2516 IHFCMENGL
-2525 MQGISDNLFTPDG
+2525 MQGISDGLFTPDG

-2561 GFSDVSAN
+2561 GFSDVNAN

-2651 VINGTSESTLSPRD
+2651 VINGTSESTLSPKD

>member
-10 LTIVMLFGMLPVAV
+10 LTIVMLLGMIPVMEL
-24 TPASAAQITNEVTIS
+24 PASAANTATKIVTDGLKANMELQDNTIYVVTKPTFL
-39 ADTSHIN
+39 DPTENQN
-46 GIILEAGKVYKIG
+46 G
-59 GNSSSCVI
+59 
-67 SNSNAVE
+67 
-74 TGTALRVLGT
+74 LRVAEGAN
-84 ETSPTVLYIPKGRIL
+84 TVLYIAQDAWLTVSGYRAMNNTMGGKAGIL
-99 TVYGGKTHPGIELEE
+99 LPESSTLTITGQGTLIVYGGNGCAASN
-114 GHVLIV
+114 
-120 TGGGTLTVYGGDA
+120 GGDGKA
-133 EDGSRGETGEA
+133 GKGLVAGEGFNALSSVTFW
-144 GRSGHHGY
+144 
-152 GGAGGTG
+152 GGAGGNGGNGGSGGGAAIGTDGGAGGAGGSGALGGSAANQEVGSRAWVVGESNKTGNTVVDYIRNPSAGSNGSDGVASSKMGKLFIVGDVTVNAKGGTG
-159 GRGAGAGIG
+159 GAK
-168 LRGQAGASGGKRSD
+168 GQAGAVPSIRNGAEYSYQGTAQNDRDLNKHVAGALIRFNLGTKQNYGWSTFCLGPGG
-182 ADGGSGETGYS
+182 A
-193 GKSADYTIQ
+193 
-202 TMGKLIV
+202 
-209 MGDTTVNAHSGKPGN
+209 
-224 GGSSSYGGSGADVSS
+224 
-239 GKDQSGGG
+239 GG
-247 GGGAGGGGSVG
+247 GGGAGGNGADIGTGGT
-258 YAIGGGG
+258 
-265 IGGGGGGGGGSG
+265 GGGGGGGGGNGGLDGTDASDSKHESNVAINETRWNTNWEVG
-277 VSGKHSKGSGGAGGN
+277 SYGGGGKGTANGDGATGSGGTGAFGLYNEKNNDFKYRLYNDKQSTGGN
-292 SGWDFTLGNSPD
+292 
-304 AVSDKENYLYGRGG
+304 
-318 DGGAGGGGSSD
+318 GGANGTEVNRNSTTCRVTTTAQVNNTFGQAGPESVQPPVAYHTFALDKTDGTGGSPTAD
-329 TTGGGNKGA
+329 IVFGTTETT
-338 SGGQGLSRAQITSKT
+338 QLS
-353 NYLSA
+353 
-358 AKASIPEHGLIEVST
+358 
-373 TSEFT
+373 
-378 QGIHVHSIQPLYT
+378 
-391 GNDPLVT
+391 
-398 SVNNGAIAGWV
+398 V
-409 PDNVKYSVTLYS
+409 P
-421 NVSDGSVYNGSSK
+421 
-434 FTSASGTVWLGH
+434 
-446 TTIPDNWHLSR
+446 SR
-457 TGYKLKGYYDSPSG
+457 TGYNFQGYYTAASG
-471 GTQYYDANGNALSS
+471 GIQLYSS
-485 TSAWGTDKRYA
+485 DGKPTSKLTPSTDTSLL
-496 KVGNLTLY
+496 NDSTLY
-504 AQWEAV
+504 AQWRAITYTVNFYNADGSALLDMVQANYGEDF
-510 TAEVTFDPNGG
+510 TFYDHTKHPIPDGKTFNGWS
-521 LGDTLK
+521 K
-527 ETWTYGQTPASLN
+527 WPYASN
-540 MSKLPKNTGYIF
+540 AI
-552 SGYYDAT
+552 YDAGAKARNLST
-559 SGGSQIMNANGSPRV
+559 TQGEVLDFYAVYQDIPDLTITYNANGGSGAPA
-574 SKSTYTSNKT
+574 SDS
-584 LYARWTPITYRI
+584 
-596 QFYGDNGT
+596 
-604 SLLGEMKNVPYNNLT
+604 VPYG
-619 LPGANGR
+619 GA
-626 SGSTQVFSSIS
+626 
-637 KSGHVFIGWST
+637 
-648 VPGLSTAMYEAN
+648 
-660 KHYTV
+660 YTIPSDV
-665 GLTDTQDATVR
+665 
-676 LYPAWRAMDNY
+676 
-687 TVTYDANGGTG
+687 
-698 APEAESV
+698 
-705 REDNSGYTLSSAKPT
+705 PT
-720 RDNYTF
+720 RDGYTF
-726 QGWATTPNA
+726 QCWQNSGV
-735 TTAGF
+735 
-740 KPSASFGTVT
+740 SFLPMQPGDKITNLHISLN
-750 ADVTLYAVWKHN
+750 LYAVWKHN
-762 PSVTYDANG
+762 PSVTYNANG
-771 GYFTVSLPVDYPSPD
+771 GYFTTSLPVDYPSPA
-786 GKYKLTTV
+786 GTYTLTSV
-794 KPVRE
+794 VPVRE
-799 GYDFAGWDG
+799 GYVFAGWECNGKTYQSRDTY
-808 SGAFNNN
+808 NLN
-815 VSTRY
+815 
-820 STPGYEID
+820 
-828 LKGSY
+828 KSY
-833 ENITFKA
+833 DDITFTAVWEKA
-840 AWTKKQ
+840 Q
-846 YTLTLKNGENV
+846 YTLMLEGDPNV
-857 TLNFDA
+857 VLAFSEPTTVT
-863 PSGVESGKTFA
+863 SGNKYA
-874 YKTPFTFTATG
+874 YKTDFTFTATG
-885 DGTVRVYVNG
+885 DGTGTVRVYVNG

-907 FTMMDNTTVKTELTE
+907 FTMTGDTKVKTTLTA
-922 RVEYYIVSYDPNG
+922 RVPEYVVSYDPNG
-935 GVNAPFDRGEYAA
+935 GHDAPNDNKSYQQGSTVIVK
-948 GDSVTVGAAPT
+948 GQDSMFRT
-959 REGYTFLGW
+959 GYTFTGW
-968 SDGTKTCQPGDP
+968 SDGTEIYQPDGS

-986 DVTLAAR
+986 DVTFTAR
-993 WTANSYTI
+993 WTANRYSIVYD
-1001 IYAANGGNGAMDTTS
+1001 ANGGAGDDMSATDLVYDKSDTIKTCAY
-1016 LKYDDPG
+1016 K
-1023 TIAACSYHKT
+1023 KT

-1061 EANGKITL
+1061 EDGGEITL

-1105 TLPTRTGYIFDGYYD
+1105 TLPTRTGYIFGGYYD
-1120 DPADGTRYYNENGA
+1120 AMAEGTCYYDGTGA
-1134 SGSVWN
+1134 SKSVWN
-1140 KDENATLY
+1140 KGADEMLY
-1148 ARWSPIH
+1148 ARWSPIR
-1155 YKVGYDLNG
+1155 YSVSYDLNG
-1164 GEGVMF
+1164 GEGGMF
-1170 SVADYAYDESWN
+1170 SVADYAYGDSWS
-1182 IPKAGDTISLAGH
+1182 IPKAGDTISRNGY
-1195 RFAGWSLSKNGSVV
+1195 RFAGWALSENGSVV
-1209 YQDGAEVKN
+1209 YVDGATVKN
-1218 LASEQDA
+1218 LASEQGA

-1247 GSGAPADASALEGET
+1247 GSGGPENSDPVTEGEDYVIPDA
-1262 CTVPDQKPVYDGYRF
+1262 VPTRDGYKF
-1277 LGWSENPAAAQADP
+1277 LGWSENPAATQPNAT
-1291 AYAAGTPLTMTR
+1291 YAAGKTLTMTQN
-1303 SLTLYAV
+1303 LTLYAV

-1321 NSGVSDSSVSNLPPA
+1321 KSGVSDSSVSNLPPA
-1336 GKKTEGELYI
+1336 GKKTEEEPYI

-1371 YEAEAVYNE
+1371 YKAEAVYNE

-1386 YARWEAKSYRL
+1386 YAIWKAKSYRL

-1456 NGVVTTDMIVVGD
+1456 NGVVTTDMTVVGD

-1483 VRYTVKYDPNGGTGS
+1483 VRYTVEYNANGGTGS
-1498 IADQTVNSTKTTP
+1498 ITDQTVNSTETTK

-1527 WNTAADGTGTS
+1527 WNTAADGTGMS
-1538 YALGADITAPIAS
+1538 YTPGEILKAPIAS

-1579 APTDGK
+1579 APTDGN
-1585 AYFENNTVTV
+1585 AYFENDTVTV
-1595 STGEP
+1595 STVEP

-1610 ILDANTYHG
+1610 ILGANTYHG
-1619 NDTFAMPAENVTLTA
+1619 NDTFAMHAENVTLTA

-1660 EYPGDTPIR
+1660 EYPGDTLIR

-1698 GVLSGSFTLTQ
+1698 GVLSGSFVLTQ
-1709 NTTITVRSGATTYT
+1709 NSTITVHSGATTYT
-1723 VTYDKNGGDSPAVN
+1723 VTYDKNGGDTPTVD

-1787 SASRLYAVWE
+1787 SASTLYAVWE

-1811 VANGGEGTEYVQ
+1811 VANGGEGADFEQ
-1823 DMYENVLSTSLY
+1823 DMYENVLSTPLY
-1835 NGDNFHKEH
+1835 NGDNFRKDH
-1844 ATLIGWATAPNGGVV
+1844 ATLIGWAIAPNGGVI
-1859 YALNHHLTTPLGEA
+1859 YSLNHRLAKPLGEA
-1873 GEIVTL
+1873 GQTVTL

-1942 SYTGSESDHFEMGAK
+1942 SYMGSESDHFEMGAE

-1979 SGTGE
+1979 GGTGE

-1995 AVVRVQ
+1995 AEVRVQ
-2001 FTPEPSKADCSFLG
+2001 FTPEPSRDNCSFLG

-2020 TATDPKYTSS
+2020 TATDPTYTSS
-2030 KPSFTMGRANVTLY
+2030 KPSFTMGKANVTLY

-2077 NYTISLISPHRDG
+2077 NYFISLISPYRDG

-2100 NGTVNFSGGE
+2100 NGTVDFRGGE
-2110 SYTANANLELYAVWE
+2110 SYTTNANLELYAVWE

-2258 WNTQADGNGIRYNL
+2258 WNTQADGNGTGYRL
-2272 AAPVTGG
+2272 AESVTDG
-2279 FSSDTTLYAV
+2279 FGSNTTLYAV

-2314 DITQDMY
+2314 NTTQDMY
-2321 QNVPAQLYTTAAQ
+2321 QNVSAQLYTAAQ

-2458 SGGNTGSGG
+2458 SGGNTGGG
-2467 GNGGGK
+2467 GGGR
-2473 PSQPT
+2473 PSRPT
-2478 QIIVTGGYNTD
+2478 QIIVTGGYNTA
-2489 YKTCPRDKTCPAYSF
+2489 YKTCPRDKTCPAYRF

-2516 IHFCVENGL
+2516 IHFCMENGL
-2525 MQGISDNLFTPDG
+2525 MQGISDGLFTPDG

-2651 VINGTSESTLSPRD
+2651 VINGTSESTLSPKD